1 MAEHRELDGFITDP
15 CAGRHILEYDFPL
28 NCHSWC
34 FSPQWLDIR
43 SNIRSVSNSG
53 ETVRPIRLTRKGATF
68 FTGTA
73 YIGHKREVMPLAAGG
88 QRLSEDLL
96 SKSPPALASL
106 RCGL

>member
-1 MAEHRELDGFITDP
+1 HEYRPAGSKLQIFLYGQYCRTVLRPGMAEPRELDGFITDP

-53 ETVRPIRLTRKGATF
+53 RDGSPNPLNPKGRYLF
-68 FTGTA
+68 
-73 YIGHKREVMPLAAGG
+73 YRDCLYW
-88 QRLSEDLL
+88 S
-96 SKSPPALASL
+96 
-106 RCGL
+106 